1 MENPSHLIVDPN
13 SGKTR
18 IDIQGDWDQ
27 IVADQGISV
36 PPGVYDV
43 EVIKW
48 AVSRT
53 SQKKLLQ
60 QTFHLK
66 ILSDE
71 SSYDGKLLF
80 LNTFPE
86 RTSWLTFLANFAVN
100 ADAPTKP
107 EIFLED
113 LEEGPGAGN
122 PSTDWFDAYIVGSS
136 VKVLTKVTEYEG
148 RRRSEVDRIVQPDP
162 FA

>member
-1 MENPSHLIVDPN
+1 MENPSHLIIDPE

-18 IDIQGDWDQ
+18 IDIQGNWDQ

-36 PPGVYDV
+36 PPGVYEV

-48 AVSRT
+48 AISRT
-53 SQKKLLQ
+53 SQKKLMQ

-66 ILSDE
+66 IISEE
-71 SSYDGKLLF
+71 SAYDGKLLF

-86 RTSWLTFLANFAVN
+86 KPSWITFVANFA
-100 ADAPTKP
+100 AAASAPEGPTM
-107 EIFLED
+107 FLED
-113 LEEGPGAGN
+113 LEEGPGSGN
-122 PSTDWFDAYIVGSS
+122 PTADWFDAYIIGSS
-136 VKVLTKVTEYEG
+136 VNVLTKVTEYEG
-148 RRRSEVDRIVQPDP
+148 RRRSEVDRIVPPDP